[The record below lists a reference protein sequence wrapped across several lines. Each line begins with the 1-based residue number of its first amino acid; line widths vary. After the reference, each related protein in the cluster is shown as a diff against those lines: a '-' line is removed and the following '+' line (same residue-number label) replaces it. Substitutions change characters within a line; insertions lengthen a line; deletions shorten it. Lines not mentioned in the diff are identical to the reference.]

1 MRMQSTSG
9 TSRAG
14 LSLLEVILSLS
25 ILGVSMVAVGHLF
38 NLGFRSATDVQLRSE
53 ANMIADT
60 TMAEIAAGVIDIS
73 AGGGAVE
80 GNPEWQYEVNSEQS
94 EQPGLLSVSLRVSRE
109 NDPDNN
115 VSVSL
120 VRFVPDPNFEP
131 AQSSAA
137 SDSSSSSS
145 GSSNSGSSASSST
158 SSSTVSSST
167 SSSSGGTSSSAGVGG
182 GGTTSG
188 GGAISSG
195 GTSSSSGGS
204 TSSGSGT
211 Q

>member
-1 MRMQSTSG
+1 MQMQSTNG

-25 ILGVSMVAVGHLF
+25 ILGISMVAIGHLF
-38 NLGFRSATDVQLRSE
+38 NLGFRSAADVQLRSE

-80 GNPEWQYEVNSEQS
+80 GNPEWQYEVNSQQS
-94 EQPGLLSVSLRVSRE
+94 EQPGLLSVSLKVSRE

-137 SDSSSSSS
+137 SGSGSSNGSSSSSSSRNSSSSSSS
-145 GSSNSGSSASSST
+145 GSSSSS
-158 SSSTVSSST
+158 SSSSSGGTT
-167 SSSSGGTSSSAGVGG
+167 SSSSGGTSSG
-182 GGTTSG
+182 GGTS
-188 GGAISSG
+188 SSG
-195 GTSSSSGGS
+195 GTSSGGS
-204 TSSGSGT
+204 TSSSGSGT

>member
-1 MRMQSTSG
+1 MQMQSTNR

-25 ILGVSMVAVGHLF
+25 ILGVSMVAIGHLF
-38 NLGFRSATDVQLRSE
+38 NLGFRSAADVQLRSE

-80 GNPEWQYEVNSEQS
+80 GNPEWQYEVNSQQS
-94 EQPGLLSVSLRVSRE
+94 EQPGLLSVSLKVSRE

-137 SDSSSSSS
+137 SGSGSSNGSSSSSSSRRNSSSSSSS
-145 GSSNSGSSASSST
+145 GSGSSSSS
-158 SSSTVSSST
+158 SSSSSGGTT
-167 SSSSGGTSSSAGVGG
+167 SSSSGGTSSG
-182 GGTTSG
+182 GGTS
-188 GGAISSG
+188 SSG
-195 GTSSSSGGS
+195 GTSSGGS
-204 TSSGSGT
+204 TSSSGSGT

>member
-137 SDSSSSSS
+137 SGSSSS
-145 GSSNSGSSASSST
+145 GSSSSNSSGGSSSSG
-158 SSSTVSSST
+158 SST
-167 SSSSGGTSSSAGVGG
+167 SSSSGGTSSSS
-182 GGTTSG
+182 SG
-188 GGAISSG
+188 GGA
-195 GTSSSSGGS
+195 TSSSSGGGS

>member
-1 MRMQSTSG
+1 MKTQSTSG

-25 ILGVSMVAVGHLF
+25 ILGISMVAVGHLF
-38 NLGFRSATDVQLRSE
+38 NLGFRSAADVQLRSE

-80 GNPEWQYEVNSEQS
+80 GNPEWQYEVSSQQS
-94 EQPGLLSVSLRVSRE
+94 EQPGLLSVSLLVSRE

-137 SDSSSSSS
+137 SGSGSSSS
-145 GSSNSGSSASSST
+145 GSSNSGSSA

>member
-1 MRMQSTSG
+1 MKTQSTSG

-25 ILGVSMVAVGHLF
+25 ILGISMVAVGHLF
-38 NLGFRSATDVQLRSE
+38 NLGFRSAADVQLRSE

-80 GNPEWQYEVNSEQS
+80 GNPEWQYEVNSQQS
-94 EQPGLLSVSLRVSRE
+94 EQPGLLSVSLLVSRE

-137 SDSSSSSS
+137 SGSSSS
-145 GSSNSGSSASSST
+145 GSSSSNSSGGSSSSG
-158 SSSTVSSST
+158 SST
-167 SSSSGGTSSSAGVGG
+167 SSSSGGTSSSSSGG
-182 GGTTSG
+182 GVTSGSSG
-188 GGAISSG
+188 GGA
-195 GTSSSSGGS
+195 TSSSSGGGS

>member
-1 MRMQSTSG
+1 MQMQSTNR

-25 ILGVSMVAVGHLF
+25 ILGVSMVAIGHLF
-38 NLGFRSATDVQLRSE
+38 NLGFRSAADVQLRSE

-73 AGGGAVE
+73 GGGGAVE
-80 GNPEWQYEVNSEQS
+80 GNPEWQYEVNSQES

-120 VRFVPDPNFEP
+120 VRFIPDPNFEP

-137 SDSSSSSS
+137 SGSGSSSSD
-145 GSSNSGSSASSST
+145 SSNSSSSR
-158 SSSTVSSST
+158 SSST
-167 SSSSGGTSSSAGVGG
+167 SSSSSGTSSSPSVGGGTSSTSSGG
-182 GGTTSG
+182 G

-204 TSSGSGT
+204 TNSGSGT

>member
-1 MRMQSTSG
+1 MQMQSTNG

-25 ILGVSMVAVGHLF
+25 ILGISMVAIGHLF
-38 NLGFRSATDVQLRSE
+38 NLGFRSAADVQLRSE

-80 GNPEWQYEVNSEQS
+80 GNPEWQYEVNSQQS
-94 EQPGLLSVSLRVSRE
+94 EQPGLLSVSLKVSRE

-137 SDSSSSSS
+137 SGSGSSNGSSSRRNSSSSSSS
-145 GSSNSGSSASSST
+145 GSGSSSSS
-158 SSSTVSSST
+158 SSSSSGGTT
-167 SSSSGGTSSSAGVGG
+167 SSSSGGTSSG
-182 GGTTSG
+182 GGTS
-188 GGAISSG
+188 SSG
-195 GTSSSSGGS
+195 GTSSGGS
-204 TSSGSGT
+204 TSSSGSGT

>member
-80 GNPEWQYEVNSEQS
+80 GNPEWQYEVNSQES
-94 EQPGLLSVSLRVSRE
+94 EQAGLLSVSLRVSRE

-137 SDSSSSSS
+137 SGSGSSSS

-158 SSSTVSSST
+158 SSSNVSSST
-167 SSSSGGTSSSAGVGG
+167 SSSSGGSSAGVG

-188 GGAISSG
+188 GGGISSG

>member
-1 MRMQSTSG
+1 MQMQSTNR

-25 ILGVSMVAVGHLF
+25 ILGVSMVAIGHLF
-38 NLGFRSATDVQLRSE
+38 NLGFRSAADVQLRSE

-109 NDPDNN
+109 SDPNNN

-137 SDSSSSSS
+137 SGSGSSSSD
-145 GSSNSGSSASSST
+145 SSNSSSSRSSSA
-158 SSSTVSSST
+158 
-167 SSSSGGTSSSAGVGG
+167 SGGTSSNANVGG
-182 GGTTSG
+182 GTSSG

-195 GTSSSSGGS
+195 GTSSSGGS
-204 TSSGSGT
+204 TNSGSGT

>member
-1 MRMQSTSG
+1 MQMQSTNR

-25 ILGVSMVAVGHLF
+25 ILGVSMVAIGHLF
-38 NLGFRSATDVQLRSE
+38 NLGFRSAADVQLRSE

-80 GNPEWQYEVNSEQS
+80 GNPEWQYEVNSQQS

-115 VSVSL
+115 VSISL

-137 SDSSSSSS
+137 SDSGSSSS
-145 GSSNSGSSASSST
+145 GSSSRSSSRGSSGSSGGGGT
-158 SSSTVSSST
+158 
-167 SSSSGGTSSSAGVGG
+167 SSGGTSSSPSVGGSGTSSG
-182 GGTTSG
+182 GGTSSSG
-188 GGAISSG
+188 GG